1 LNALECSKD
10 TELVDQVSSLVHR
23 NRELTTAVNT
33 ILKTLD
39 LTSPLNIGA
48 RLIDLLSKSQLLA
61 ELCELMTV
69 PNPDLLRSEIEGLID
84 SNRRFESL
92 RSMFPLSQKPLRQEI
107 GDLQRELNDL
117 LAERSELESLLKSN
131 KVVPAASQMVEDLQ
145 NFSELFSRLMGALSS
160 SPMKITFPLS
170 RPSQERLVKLIS
182 DFKEKTNDLQRQI
195 DGVMSGASA
204 LGFRG
209 SRLSDAVDFIVAS
222 FVESEK
228 QQLGERM
235 HAELMDVRR
244 VNETERELAQKQ
256 RHKAKKRVAELRGT
270 LGAMHQRNATIE
282 DELRGQLD
290 AEKRK
295 GQQAMTE
302 LEKERRIHEELM
314 LVIGGKAADSEYLR
328 SKLSEREMKELVK
341 AQEIRTFIDQM
352 QAKQAEEQRLLDL
365 ACRNREEIFRRP
377 SLNPG

>member
-1 LNALECSKD
+1 
-10 TELVDQVSSLVHR
+10 
-23 NRELTTAVNT
+23 
-33 ILKTLD
+33 
-39 LTSPLNIGA
+39 
-48 RLIDLLSKSQLLA
+48 
-61 ELCELMTV
+61 
-69 PNPDLLRSEIEGLID
+69 
-84 SNRRFESL
+84 
-92 RSMFPLSQKPLRQEI
+92 MFPLSQKPLRQEI
-107 GDLQRELNDL
+107 GDLQRELDDL

-145 NFSELFSRLMGALSS
+145 NCSELFSRLMGALSS

-170 RPSQERLVKLIS
+170 RPFQERLVKLIS

-195 DGVMSGASA
+195 DGVLSGAST

-209 SRLSDAVDFIVAS
+209 SRLSDAVDFIVSS

-235 HAELMDVRR
+235 HAELMAVRR

-256 RHKAKKRVAELRGT
+256 RQKAKKRVAELRGT

-365 ACRNREEIFRRP
+365 ACRNRKDTFRRP
-377 SLNPG
+377 SIRVKWPSRSALESDGESKIYPRIYFPSSVQLSPSPSCAQVSCYSRNALPAIETHQNSCCIFPTRISRLRVVRDL